1 MRVLSD
7 VRARSGGTRFSRRGA
22 SAARWA
28 STCRSLTYFAFMP
41 VILLVMQLPIT
52 INGLGTT
59 QVAFER
65 LFVPAGV
72 PEAPAFALSLLF
84 LALGI
89 LGSLPGGVLYALSP
103 AQPAPGES
111 RV

>member
-1 MRVLSD
+1 VLSMS
-7 VRARSGGTRFSRRGA
+7 VLVQ
-22 SAARWA
+22 AARILQAW
-28 STCRSLTYFAFMP
+28 CLGRSLGIDLPLVTYFAFMP
-41 VILLVMQLPIT
+41 VIMLVMQLPIT
-52 INGLGTT
+52 INGFGTT

-72 PEAPAFALSLLF
+72 PAAPAVALSLLF

-103 AQPAPGES
+103 ARPAPGES